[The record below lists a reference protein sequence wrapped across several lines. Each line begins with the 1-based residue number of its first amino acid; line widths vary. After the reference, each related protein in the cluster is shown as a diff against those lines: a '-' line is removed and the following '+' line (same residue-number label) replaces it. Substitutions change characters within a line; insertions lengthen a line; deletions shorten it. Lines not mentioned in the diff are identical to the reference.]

1 MLDASYVCEVV
12 MKMTKKEITADDA
25 LKSIT
30 GYYFQSTSVLN
41 VIKQTGGNAE
51 GVLSSLAVEAF
62 ADSNEKFTKGRGVP
76 LGQLAEQLVM
86 QLTSCPNEEILG
98 SLLDGIHMI
107 PVLYAHGLVSENYIN
122 IQKEAYR
129 IDTVGGGDWPFLLRT
144 LCTPLD
150 DRVYV
155 ERQSHLIARA
165 SAIIGSKIKERL
177 ELIAMMYEI
186 PLEPRT
192 SKLKP

>member
-1 MLDASYVCEVV
+1 

-30 GYYFQSTSVLN
+30 GYYFQSTSVLD
-41 VIKQTGGNAE
+41 VIEQTGGNAE

-62 ADSNEKFTKGRGVP
+62 ADSNAKFTKGRGVP
-76 LGQLAEQLVM
+76 LGQLAEHLVM

-98 SLLDGIHMI
+98 SLLEGIHMI

-129 IDTVGGGDWPFLLRT
+129 IDTVGGGD
-144 LCTPLD
+144 
-150 DRVYV
+150 
-155 ERQSHLIARA
+155 
-165 SAIIGSKIKERL
+165 
-177 ELIAMMYEI
+177 
-186 PLEPRT
+186 
-192 SKLKP
+192 